1 LKYLIIDKKPG
12 CSIIRQK
19 NLVSVLKMNK
29 FKINSKFLIIFSIFI
44 FTGCENIFQ
53 SKPQDVLIKY
63 LEADLVGDHKKAY
76 NYISAQDKKKK
87 SLEKYIRE
95 KSKNDG
101 SELLKLIIDKTTF
114 KILNEKINGNT
125 ANVEVATTTVDMNI
139 ITNEVA
145 NAAMQA
151 ATTGKTFEDV
161 QSEIAEKY
169 KKQQL
174 PLNTYKSSYN
184 LVKQENKWKIVLNL

>member
-1 LKYLIIDKKPG
+1 
-12 CSIIRQK
+12 
-19 NLVSVLKMNK
+19 MNK
-29 FKINSKFLIIFSIFI
+29 FKINSKLLIIFSIFI
-44 FTGCENIFQ
+44 LAGCENLFQ

-63 LEADLVGDHKKAY
+63 LEADLVGDHNKAY
-76 NYISAQDKKKK
+76 SYISAEDKKKK
-87 SLEKYIRE
+87 SLEQYIIE

-101 SELLKLIIDKTTF
+101 SQLLELIIDKTTF

-125 ANVEVATTTVDMNI
+125 ANVEVATTTVDLNI
-139 ITNEVA
+139 ITNEFA
-145 NAAMQA
+145 NAALQA
-151 ATTGKTFEDV
+151 AARGKSFEDV

-184 LVKQENKWKIVLNL
+184 LIKENNEWKVLLNL